1 MCLWFST
8 EIFSCKLVFD
18 LEYQVL
24 YFKYQIYVYRFLQ
37 HQKNAHFYNYVFQ
50 SLLSATYF
58 GLTAIIRELTLI
70 LLKLAGINYSYNAY
84 SYQMYR
90 V

>member
-1 MCLWFST
+1 MCLWLSA

-24 YFKYQIYVYRFLQ
+24 YFKYKIDIYSLTAPT
-37 HQKNAHFYNYVFQ
+37 NAHFYHYVFH
-50 SLLSATYF
+50 SYLSATCF
-58 GLTAIIRELTLI
+58 GLTAIIRELTPI

-84 SYQMYR
+84 SYQEYR
-90 V
+90 L